1 VEVREKLRM
10 ISRLAGSEPFRQ
22 LEICKVGSAIYA
34 EKSFIVV
41 QNGRVSKDAMRNT
54 MQMARSFA
62 RRPRE
67 ADLCVVVSSFLKIL
81 NPLRLPR

>member
-41 QNGRVSKDAMRNT
+41 QN
-54 MQMARSFA
+54 
-62 RRPRE
+62 
-67 ADLCVVVSSFLKIL
+67 VSSRFERRDAKRYA
-81 NPLRLPR
+81 NGAEPRA

>member
-1 VEVREKLRM
+1 MQDARGVEVREKLRM

-41 QNGRVSKDAMRNT
+41 QN
-54 MQMARSFA
+54 
-62 RRPRE
+62 
-67 ADLCVVVSSFLKIL
+67 VSSRFERRDAKHYA
-81 NPLRLPR
+81 NGAEPLRVDHLCGSPR